1 MRTKREILDDLK
13 DAISMSNVAGSNIM
27 RLRELEVQIDIRDLL
42 EDIAHVYRL
51 GGPVRLSGPSPVE
64 RESN

>member
-51 GGPVRLSGPSPVE
+51 GGPVR
-64 RESN
+64 

>member
-51 GGPVRLSGPSPVE
+51 GGPSPVE